1 MTKWKYGDS
10 WEKFPIDAGEIWQSG
25 QSKIAVLDIRNPLP
39 AFMQDADMIY
49 CDPPWSKGNA
59 NSFVTKAGQDTY
71 VSDFKDFMDALF
83 ERIAWINPEV
93 CYLEIGKQHV
103 EDFKENL
110 GKIFSIVQAWEITYY
125 KKKPCYLIRGGTKA
139 TRSGFSGMDEENTP
153 QATIE
158 IENPNCVADL
168 CTGRGLT
175 LLAAH
180 ANGKQ
185 FVGTELNKRRLAVAI
200 DKADKLGVHY
210 EKNLLQ

>member
-1 MTKWKYGDS
+1 MTEWKYGNS
-10 WEKFPIDAGEIWQSG
+10 WEKFPIEEGEIWQSG
-25 QSKIAVLDIRNPLP
+25 QSKIAVADVRNPLP

-71 VSDFKDFMDALF
+71 VSDFKDFMYALF

-103 EDFKENL
+103 EDFNERL
-110 GKIFSIVQAWEITYY
+110 GKIFPAIQTWPITYY
-125 KKKPCYLIRGGTKA
+125 KKKPCYLIRGGPEAIKA
-139 TRSGFSGMDEENTP
+139 DFSGMDEENTP

-158 IENPNCVADL
+158 IENPNYVADL

-175 LLAAH
+175 LLAAARH
-180 ANGKQ
+180 GAN

-200 DKADKLGVHY
+200 DRAAKIGVHY
-210 EKNLLQ
+210 GKNLLQ